1 MTTLL
6 AVALLLATQMA
17 PAVAETR
24 HDAKLEQAVMNIVAS
39 KMGDIR
45 GSISYRRKL
54 ESVFMPGA
62 FPRNSALPK
71 ISQAQI
77 GDSMVKLPQETARA
91 TSGVTASR
99 VIAAF

>member
-1 MTTLL
+1 MKTLL
-6 AVALLLATQMA
+6 AVALLLATPMA
-17 PAVAETR
+17 PAAAETR

-45 GSISYRRKL
+45 GGISYRRKP
-54 ESVFMPGA
+54 ETVFMPGA
-62 FPRNSALPK
+62 FPRNSTLPK

-77 GDSMVKLPQETARA
+77 DVGMIDLPQGAARA
-91 TSGVTASR
+91 TSGVGASR